1 MNFVVYKSSAGSGKT
16 HTLVKE
22 YLNLIISNPESYR
35 NILAITFTNKAAN
48 EMKERILNYLGKL
61 AAYPFENQTALTSD
75 LISSFE
81 KELQLS
87 EKQISERASKS
98 LTLILHNYSNFA
110 VSTIDSFVHKLVRS
124 FAYDL
129 HLPLNFDVELDTEKL
144 ISKSIDL
151 LISKVGND
159 AKLTKILVQFIS
171 TKMDD
176 EKSWNI
182 EKELADFATR
192 LLAEDSLTAIRKI
205 ENLDVEDFV
214 SINGKL
220 NQFIKNFDN
229 FLKQKGAEAV
239 HLIENKHIDIDS
251 FYQAKNGIGRYFKK
265 LASGKWDKPTPNS
278 HVLTTIANNKWTAG
292 KCPPS
297 ESTAIHAISDDLKNI
312 FTQIQEKIE
321 PDLPVY
327 NLCRLI
333 VRNIYPIA
341 VLNEIQKVMD
351 EFRANENIVH
361 ISEFNKRI
369 SDIVTGEPAP
379 FIYERIGEKYKHFLL
394 DEFQDTSILQ
404 WQNMLPLLENSLSNN
419 YFNLIVGDGKQSVYR
434 WRNGEVEQFASL
446 PAIFQR
452 GDDAV
457 SIARESMLKNHYKQ
471 EVLKYNY
478 RSQYEI
484 VRFNN
489 SFFTF
494 VKTLLNNDLQNI
506 YDDVVQIGDSKK
518 PGGLVQLEFLKKK
531 ELEDDFVEHELERIT
546 EIITSKL
553 AGCPLS
559 SIAVL
564 VRRNDDGS
572 KVAAWLMQ
580 KGINVVSSEALLI
593 SSNPQVNFIISCIRL
608 FINPNDNISL
618 TEILQYLAETSQF
631 SYHSLDE
638 ALAGLRQSTA
648 TPKTGVDFF
657 RILKTVYPEKDFQW
671 LKMLNLI
678 DLVDEMIR
686 IFKLNQGGKNLFMR
700 FFQDLVLDYVE
711 KYNDGLSDFLNYWD
725 TKGVKDSIEIPKG
738 IDAVNVM
745 TIHKAKGLEFPV
757 VIYPFAQNQSK
768 PSLKNLWIDPEIKE
782 IPELR
787 TALVSITKPLQE
799 TAFGHIYDKEINK
812 SFLDLVNL
820 LYVVM
825 TRPTER
831 LYILTNDKTAE
842 KTNEKTGETKSAW
855 TIATPF
861 PDAADLYYNFLVS
874 TGDWQSEKNIYTF
887 GNQEDKIEPKPVA
900 KSENHATEDETF
912 PTAHWDELITLSRRA
927 PKVWDVENPERNRR
941 WGNLVHTIMAE
952 IVTASDILPAI
963 NRAISA
969 GELAPDQKEHLQQSI
984 KKIISNPL
992 ISSYFSEDVT
1002 VKNEQDILLANGSIH
1017 RPDRLVFTENK
1028 TIIID
1033 YKTGQEE
1040 DFHKNQ
1046 LQKYEETL
1054 REMNYQ
1060 NIEKYLV
1067 YLDEGKV
1074 VRG

>member
-22 YLNLIISNPESYR
+22 YLKLIIANPESFR

-61 AAYPFENQTALTSD
+61 SAYPFENQTALTSD
-75 LISSFE
+75 LISSFT

-87 EKQISERASKS
+87 EKQISERASIG

-110 VSTIDSFVHKLVRS
+110 VCTIDSFVHKLVRS

-129 HLPLNFDVELDTEKL
+129 HLPLNFDVELDTGKL

-151 LISKVGND
+151 LISKVGSD

-182 EKELADFATR
+182 ERELAEFAAR
-192 LLAEDSLTAIRKI
+192 LLAEDSLTAIRKL

-214 SINGKL
+214 NISGKL

-229 FLKQKGAEAV
+229 HLKTKGAEASQ
-239 HLIENKHIDIDS
+239 LIEKKHIDVDS

-278 HVLTTIANNKWTAG
+278 YVNTTIAENKWTSA
-292 KCPPS
+292 KCPPNV
-297 ESTAIHAISDDLKNI
+297 STAIHAIADDLKNI
-312 FTQIQEKIE
+312 YNQIQEKIE
-321 PDLPVY
+321 HDLPVY

-333 VRNIYPIA
+333 ARNIYPIA
-341 VLNEIQKVMD
+341 LLNEIQKVMD

-404 WQNMLPLLENSLSNN
+404 WQNMLPLLENSLSSNN
-419 YFNLIVGDGKQSVYR
+419 FNLIVGDGKQSIYR

-452 GDDAV
+452 GDDPV
-457 SIARESMLKNHYKQ
+457 NIARENMLKNHYQQ

-478 RSQYEI
+478 RSKYEI
-484 VRFNN
+484 VNFNN
-489 SFFTF
+489 SFFTY
-494 VKTLLNNDLQNI
+494 VKTLLNNDLQSI

-518 PGGLVQLEFLKKK
+518 PGGLVQIEFLKKK
-531 ELEDDFVEHELERIT
+531 ELEDDFVDHELERIT

-553 AGCPLS
+553 ADYQLS

-593 SSNPQVNFIISCIRL
+593 SSNPEVNFIVSCIRL
-608 FINPNDNISL
+608 IIRPNDSISL
-618 TEILQYLAETSQF
+618 TEILQYLTETRQF
-631 SYHSLDE
+631 SYQSLDE
-638 ALAGLRQSTA
+638 ALAGIWQTA
-648 TPKTGVDFF
+648 VSKKAGVDFGE
-657 RILKTVYPEKDFQW
+657 ILKSVHPGKNFEW
-671 LKMLNLI
+671 LKMLNLV

-686 IFKLNQGGKNLFMR
+686 IFKLNQGGKNLFLR

-711 KYNDGLSDFLNYWD
+711 KYNDGLSDFLNFWE
-725 TKGVKDSIEIPKG
+725 TKGVWESIVIPKG

-745 TIHKAKGLEFPV
+745 TIHKAKGLEFPI

-768 PSLKNLWIDPEIKE
+768 PSLKNLWIDPEIEE

-787 TALVSITKPLQE
+787 TALVSVTKPLQE
-799 TAFGHIYDKEINK
+799 TAFGHVYDKEINK

-855 TIATPF
+855 TVATPF

-874 TGDWQSEKNIYTF
+874 QGEWQSEKSIYTF
-887 GNQEDKIEPKPVA
+887 GNQEDKPDSKLVEKQ
-900 KSENHATEDETF
+900 ENQVTETETF
-912 PTAHWDELITLSRRA
+912 ATAHWDELITLSRRA

-941 WGNLVHTIMAE
+941 WGNLVHNIMAE
-952 IVTASDILPAI
+952 IVTETDILPAI
-963 NRAISA
+963 NRAIAA
-969 GELAPDQKEHLQQSI
+969 GQLAPDQKEHLQQSI
-984 KKIISNPL
+984 ASIISNPL
-992 ISSYFSEDVT
+992 ISSYFSETVE
-1002 VKNEQDILLANGSIH
+1002 VKNEQDILLADGSIH
-1017 RPDRLVFTENK
+1017 RPDRLVFAENK
-1028 TIIID
+1028 TVIID

-1054 REMNYQ
+1054 REMNYP

-1067 YLDEGKV
+1067 YLDEARV
-1074 VRG
+1074 VRV